1 MAINNY
7 FTSVALL
14 RHFSTMRLAVTGMV
28 GTNQMENAPL
38 QDIVKMNKEKRG
50 SSDVV
55 TDVSSNI
62 TPVRMRFVSAISN
75 FTGKQPIQQAKRYC
89 HRENRRV
96 NIEQPNI
103 FNQYNTSMGVVD
115 CMDLVR
121 WWWPLFRFVVDMAV
135 NNATTYITNPT

>member
-1 MAINNY
+1 
-7 FTSVALL
+7 
-14 RHFSTMRLAVTGMV
+14 
-28 GTNQMENAPL
+28 MENALL
-38 QDIVKMNKEKRG
+38 QDIVKINKEKRR

-62 TPVRMRFVSAISN
+62 TSVRWKDNKFVNAVST
-75 FTGKQPIQQAKRYC
+75 FTGKQPIEQSKRYC
-89 HRENRRV
+89 RRENRRV

-103 FNQYNTSMGVVD
+103 LNQYNTSMGVVD